1 LLRVLNELRK
11 QCEKQGEYQR
21 AKNLRDRFEQLS
33 EMEGARQTENMR
45 IAQEQELATVE
56 GA

>member
-1 LLRVLNELRK
+1 MNELRK
-11 QCEKQGEYQR
+11 RCEKQGEYQR

-33 EMEGARQTENMR
+33 QMEGARQTENMR

-56 GA
+56 GAQKL